1 MFAVTARQH
10 TCDKTKL
17 YANKNPKKMSFISYK
32 RNMKPCLNRRVFY
45 APLVWCLKQS
55 FYFSLS
61 ISVLLF
67 QSFYFSVQ
75 GALVTNC
82 QTRYRHLFLSIIVEF
97 IFDGEKGK
105 IEISLIA
112 VRSPKLKESD
122 KRKKIHIFKRFYQEC
137 ENLLTIG
144 KRPIMRYQ
152 SADCQLL
159 KNGRLSTD

>member
-17 YANKNPKKMSFISYK
+17 YANKNPEKMSFISYK
-32 RNMKPCLNRRVFY
+32 RNVKPCLNRRVFY
-45 APLVWCLKQS
+45 APLVWCLK
-55 FYFSLS
+55 
-61 ISVLLF
+61 

-137 ENLLTIG
+137 ENLIIIG